1 MLNRMTIHVLVAG
14 TCLLTLAACN
24 TIPVTTDYNPE
35 LSASSCH
42 TYVFAQE
49 HAANTDH
56 PAAFGNPLNAERLR
70 VAIAANLAAKGIQA
84 AADRSTADCV
94 VGYAMGTR
102 QVFEDYYGGFGFG
115 AGYGWG
121 WGRRGYGGGY
131 WGYDGPWV
139 RDETRITVD
148 LFEAKSRKPIWHA
161 AASQSVSDLTGP
173 NAEAKINAATAAIF
187 SKLPV
192 GGQLPVAGRTAT

>member
-1 MLNRMTIHVLVAG
+1 MLSRRIVHTVVAG
-14 TCLLTLAACN
+14 LTFATLTACN

-35 LSASSCH
+35 LSVASCH
-42 TYVFAQE
+42 TYAFAQE
-49 HAANTDH
+49 HAANSDH
-56 PAAFGNPLNAERLR
+56 PAAFGNPLNGDRLR
-70 VAIAANLAAKGIQA
+70 VAIAANLAAKGIQP

-102 QVFEDYYGGFGFG
+102 QVFDDFYGGFGFS

-121 WGRRGYGGGY
+121 WGRRGYGGY

-148 LFEAKSRKPIWHA
+148 LFDAKSRKAIWHA
-161 AASQSVSDLTGP
+161 VASQTVSDMTGP
-173 NAEAKINAATAAIF
+173 NAEARINAAAAAIF
-187 SKLPV
+187 AKLPV
-192 GGQLPVAGRTAT
+192 GGQLPVAGRTST

>member
-1 MLNRMTIHVLVAG
+1 MLNRTMIHTVVAG
-14 TCLLTLAACN
+14 VAFAALTGCN

-35 LSASSCH
+35 LSVASCH
-42 TYVFAQE
+42 TYAFAQE

-56 PAAFGNPLNAERLR
+56 PAAFGNPLNGDRLR
-70 VAIAANLAAKGIQA
+70 VAIAANLAAKGIQP

-102 QVFEDYYGGFGFG
+102 QVFDDFYGGFGFS

-121 WGRRGYGGGY
+121 WGRRGYGGY

-148 LFEAKSRKPIWHA
+148 LFDAKSRKAIWHA
-161 AASQSVSDLTGP
+161 VASQSVSDLTGP
-173 NAEAKINAATAAIF
+173 NAEARINAAAAAIF
-187 SKLPV
+187 AKLPV
-192 GGQLPVAGRTAT
+192 GGQPPVAGRTSS